1 MELLVTIA
9 YFFLIRLIFFDYK
22 LLRFNLFAKFVVFG
36 LYIAA
41 ALTEIILLGQ
51 FTPYSKEAFVQ
62 SYVVQM
68 APEYGGVVKEV
79 YAKPN
84 VPVRKGDPLFQ
95 MDPAPWQ
102 YKVDEQQAK
111 LAAADTSVAE
121 LAQQLDEAKA
131 RVARTKAKLELN
143 RVKRAQFSE
152 AARRNAVSRLRLEQI
167 DEEVVGAEAQLA
179 LDQAAQ
185 RAAQL
190 ALDSG
195 VGGQHTEVAE
205 VLAELAKAKY
215 NLEQTTI
222 RAPSDGYVTNLQLH
236 AGGFVRLK
244 TPVMTFVSTEEYWI
258 FARFLQ
264 QGMQRAAPGDIGE
277 VAFEMYPGEI
287 FPMKVES
294 ILWASGNAQGIPAG
308 RIPPD
313 REFHPGHF
321 FTARIR
327 VTGTHPDYPLRFGAS
342 AIASIYTSTSPDA
355 LRLLRKL
362 EIRSESWLN
371 YLFNPF

>member
-1 MELLVTIA
+1 VELIVTIA
-9 YFFLIRLIFFDYK
+9 YFFLVRLIFFDYQ
-22 LLRFNLFAKFVVFG
+22 LLRFNLFWKFVVFG
-36 LYIAA
+36 LYVAA

-68 APEYGGVVKEV
+68 APEYGGIVKEV
-79 YAKPN
+79 YVKPN
-84 VPVRKGDPLFQ
+84 ALVKKGDPLFQ

-102 YKVDEQQAK
+102 YQVDGLQAE

-131 RVARTKAKLELN
+131 RVARTQADLELN
-143 RVKRAQFSE
+143 RKKRAEFSQ
-152 AARRNAVSRLRLEQI
+152 AAKTNAVSRLRLEQI
-167 DEEVVGAEAQLA
+167 DEEVVAAEAQLS
-179 LDQAAQ
+179 LDEAAQ

-195 VGGQHTEVAE
+195 IGGQHTQVAE
-205 VLAELAKAKY
+205 VLAELAQAKY
-215 NLEQTTI
+215 KLEQTTI
-222 RAPSDGYVTNLQLH
+222 RAPSDGYVTNLQLYP
-236 AGGFVRLK
+236 GGFVRLK

-277 VAFEMYPGEI
+277 VAFDMYPGEV
-287 FPMKVES
+287 FPIKVES
-294 ILWASGNAQGIPAG
+294 ILWASGNAQGLPSG

-313 REFHPGHF
+313 SEFRPGHF
-321 FTARIR
+321 FTARVH
-327 VTGTHPDYPLRFGAS
+327 VTSVEPDYPLRFGAS
-342 AIASIYTSTSPDA
+342 GIVAIYTKTSPDA
-355 LRLLRKL
+355 LRFLRKL